1 MGSGLSS
8 AASRALPSP
17 TGPAAPSSEE
27 VAALQSQLAATKAE
41 SSKLAQQVARLE
53 QEFAASS
60 ASTPH
65 RTDSEAKLV
74 QMENDVFSKTLDTL
88 SAEVARLKAD
98 NDKLRDSVKE
108 KQTDLSRSLAEA
120 NSLAAQLRL
129 VQQQRGGAADVGV
142 ENRRASAALLDGQL
156 FSFKLGERD
165 VAKLRQI
172 QRRTN
177 FHEVSIDR
185 IFDVFRQ
192 HAEGGCPTASA
203 STPPSPRSPRC
214 RPRTASSSTASTR
227 SSIATATRRS
237 TSASL
242 RAGSRCC
249 ARLARGE
256 AQARLRV
263 RRRRRQRLAVEG
275 GAHGVLHDAARRDAQ
290 EDHDAEDQVGNEP
303 ERRHVYC
310 TRTRHRRAAAGG
322 RAAALLTR
330 GR

>member
-8 AASRALPSP
+8 AASRAPPSP

-192 HAEGGCPTASA
+192 HAEGGCLDRKRFHAA
-203 STPPSPRSPRC
+203 VAEIAAVTPMMVIDMDS
-214 RPRTASSSTASTR
+214 
-227 SSIATATRRS
+227 
-237 TSASL
+237 
-242 RAGSRCC
+242 
-249 ARLARGE
+249 E
-256 AQARLRV
+256 M
-263 RRRRRQRLAVEG
+263 
-275 GAHGVLHDAARRDAQ
+275 
-290 EDHDAEDQVGNEP
+290 N
-303 ERRHVYC
+303 
-310 TRTRHRRAAAGG
+310 
-322 RAAALLTR
+322 
-330 GR
+330 